1 MRALQAK
8 NVCALVPR
16 FSMHNLITRTMEPDE
31 KKNQDNQPPRIMP
44 QVVISKKP
52 YIVAAVNAPV
62 RTLRD
67 RLMVDLYLFNVILK
81 HRYGFD
87 CLPRDEDIPE
97 DKRYTLDLLRR
108 IKTNLEEYVRQHG
121 GLP

>member
-1 MRALQAK
+1 
-8 NVCALVPR
+8 
-16 FSMHNLITRTMEPDE
+16 MEPDE
-31 KKNQDNQPPRIMP
+31 NKNQEPQSPGITP

-67 RLMVDLYLFNVILK
+67 RLMVDLYLFNVIHK

-87 CLPRDEDIPE
+87 RLPREEDIPE